1 MPVTPQVVA
10 FPFAISNV
18 ETNFIS
24 QAPFVIVSIEFSS
37 LWGEYSGGFRDQR
50 LAPDARFEFPG

>member
-10 FPFAISNV
+10 FHFAISNV

-24 QAPFVIVSIEFSS
+24 KAPFVIVPIEFSS
-37 LWGEYSGGFRDQR
+37 LWDE
-50 LAPDARFEFPG
+50 